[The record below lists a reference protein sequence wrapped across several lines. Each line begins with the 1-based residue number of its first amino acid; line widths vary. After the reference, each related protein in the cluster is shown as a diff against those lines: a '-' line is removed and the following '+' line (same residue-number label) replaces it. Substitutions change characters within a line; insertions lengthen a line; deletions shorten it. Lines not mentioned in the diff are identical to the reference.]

1 MIENYDSNMGDQMRE
16 FLARYREI
24 IAYLIV
30 GVLTTIVS
38 WAAKALFD
46 LAFFA
51 GTTQPTSFQNFVLSV
66 VNWVAG
72 VAFAYPTNRKWVFE
86 SRDENILK
94 EATEFVASRVATLV
108 LDILVMQLLGN
119 VLGIDLV
126 VATFVSTV
134 LVIVANYLFSKL
146 LVFRK

>member
-1 MIENYDSNMGDQMRE
+1 MRE
-16 FLARYREI
+16 LFTRYREI

-30 GVLTTIVS
+30 GVFTTIFA

-51 GTTQPTSFQNFVLSV
+51 GTTHPTSFQNVVLSV

-72 VAFAYPTNRKWVFE
+72 VAFAYPTNRRWVFE
-86 SRDENILK
+86 SKDENILR
-94 EATEFVASRVATLV
+94 EATEFVASRAATLV
-108 LDILVMQLLGN
+108 LDILMMQLLGN

-126 VATFVSTV
+126 IATFASSV
-134 LVIVANYLFSKL
+134 LVVIANYLFSKL
-146 LVFRK
+146 IVFRK